1 MSGEGSSVRGNRGL
15 AQLDFGFAG
24 VMGMDVSTIARPEG
38 RVSLDRDFAALYQA
52 RFVDLTAQLY
62 AFTGDAL
69 ETQDLVQEAFIRA
82 WKQWDRISRYDD
94 PGAWVRRVAWNLAMT
109 RYKRLKIFRRVP
121 DHRAPPPRTPESGLD
136 RLDLVVALRK
146 LPQQIRRVVVLHYL
160 ADMSIADIVADLDV
174 AEGTV
179 KSWLRRGRAELAT
192 DLAGYRDGGQ
202 R

>member
-1 MSGEGSSVRGNRGL
+1 
-15 AQLDFGFAG
+15 
-24 VMGMDVSTIARPEG
+24 MGMDVSTIARPEG
-38 RVSLDRDFAALYQA
+38 RASLDRDFAALYQA

-82 WKQWDRISRYDD
+82 WKRWDRISRYDD

-109 RYKRLKIFRRVP
+109 RHKRLKIFRRVP
-121 DHRAPPPRTPESGLD
+121 DHRVTPPPTPESGLD

-146 LPQQIRRVVVLHYL
+146 LPHQIRRVVVLHYL
-160 ADMSIADIVADLDV
+160 ADMSIADIVAELDV

-179 KSWLRRGRAELAT
+179 KSWLRRGRTELAI
-192 DLAGYRDGGQ
+192 DLAGYRDGG
-202 R
+202 RR